1 MLFLPIADDNPT
13 RRTPFVTW
21 TIMGL
26 CVVVFLWQQSLAP
39 VEQRAA
45 LYSFGVVPTVLFG
58 NKTLPPELAV
68 IPGWLTVVTSM
79 FMHGGWLHLGGNLL
93 YLWIFGNNV
102 EDSMGHGRFI
112 AFYLVCGTAAA
123 LAQSLPAPFS
133 EIPMVGAS
141 GAIAGVLGA
150 YLILHPRAN
159 VRVFLWIIILIRI
172 INVPAFIVLGG
183 WFLMQF
189 ISGANAP
196 VDAGGV
202 AFLAHMGGFVAGAA
216 LIPVFRSRGVPLWSG
231 ARSRA
236 FTVTR
241 PRELRGAGSVPNVD
255 LPPRHR
261 EPPPPPRR
269 RGPWG

>member
-1 MLFLPIADDNPT
+1 M
-13 RRTPFVTW
+13 
-21 TIMGL
+21 
-26 CVVVFLWQQSLAP
+26 
-39 VEQRAA
+39 EQRAA

-58 NKTLPPELAV
+58 NKALPSELSV
-68 IPGWLTVVTSM
+68 VPGWVSVVTSM

-112 AFYLVCGTAAA
+112 VFYLLCGIAAA

-159 VRVFLWIIILIRI
+159 VRVFLWIIIFVRL

-189 ISGANAP
+189 ISGASAP
-196 VDAGGV
+196 VDEGGV
-202 AFLAHMGGFVAGAA
+202 AFLAHIGGFVAGAA
-216 LIPVFRSRGVPLWSG
+216 LIPLFRERGVPLWSG
-231 ARSRA
+231 PRTRA

-241 PRELRGAGSVPNVD
+241 PRELRGAGSVPSVG
-255 LPPRHR
+255 LPPRR
-261 EPPPPPRR
+261 PPEPPRR
-269 RGPWG
+269 PGPWG